1 MLRYPIRRLVWGLV
15 AWSLAG
21 CDSSRHVDVEMTLQR
36 GSCASPECGEV
47 IRGTGL
53 LFTSAGRQLGSEAG
67 EPNLYSEAV
76 TGAGTT
82 ILLEVAFRG
91 SIVDEVRFR
100 EVERSRVL
108 YRGRILRQSFRPT
121 TDGWAFALDTVDA
134 RAQGPNGPPPIVVRN
149 GTIVRRASAADAEQ
163 VARDH
168 ADTDIEGGCGGSVVD
183 TIAILP
189 DPEDA
194 EFDDPT
200 FEDSDFE
207 DADFE
212 DADAEDPSPTDPPE
226 DIQNPPPSTGEPPP
240 PDDMDDDPPPP
251 GFFDSDGGGC
261 SGDTADDDSGGC
273 DTDDEP
279 DDEGGGCSGDEAPD
293 DDDGGGG
300 CGADDDGADSDDG
313 GGCGGDDD
321 SESDDG
327 GGCEGDDDDGGC
339 SGSSGSMS
347 AVFTGRAVRGT
358 FRLVWPVGL
367 VAWVNRRMRRRCGL
381 SERIAGGADDA

>member
-15 AWSLAG
+15 AWGLAA
-21 CDSSRHVDVEMTLQR
+21 CDSSRQVDVEMTLQR

-53 LFTSAGRQLGSEAG
+53 LFASAGRELGSEPG
-67 EPNLYSEAV
+67 EPTLYSEAV

-108 YRGRILRQSFRPT
+108 YRGRILRRSFRPT

-134 RAQGPNGPPPIVVRN
+134 RAQGANGPPPIVVRN
-149 GTIVRRASAADAEQ
+149 GTIVRRASADAEQ

-200 FEDSDFE
+200 LEDSDFE
-207 DADFE
+207 DGDFE
-212 DADAEDPSPTDPPE
+212 DADVEDPSPTDPPE
-226 DIQNPPPSTGEPPP
+226 DIQDPPPPTGEPPP
-240 PDDMDDDPPPP
+240 PDDMDDDPPP

-293 DDDGGGG
+293 DHDGGGG
-300 CGADDDGADSDDG
+300 CGGDDDGADSDEG

-358 FRLVWPVGL
+358 FRLAWPVGL
-367 VAWVNRRMRRRCGL
+367 VAWVNRRMRRRCG
-381 SERIAGGADDA
+381 